1 MPLITPARPQI
12 DFLLRTTKPFH
23 SKKAAQDFF
32 RLVDAYGPNYRPFK
46 YGNYEPMKQI
56 FNDKKE
62 DEIILSWFEGADLS
76 QEELESRPCNAQL
89 MMKGRPPGKIG
100 YFIGWH
106 NWANSVLFNMISVN
120 ISKPFLKKDAGNMAQ
135 FVHFCDDLV
144 RLFPPVHAEIYD
156 YTSSIPCTNTKSAF
170 IPDRL
175 DIRCPALKWR
185 TYFGPPYIKMLG
197 RDTILNAPCWKTE
210 EVGDSIVLQLTETV
224 FEEIPPQL
232 REAVVE
238 YFEASVSPEQRPG
251 PGKGFIF
258 RPFDASEPYNRKEK
272 LVPEF
277 PIREFFGKRLDE
289 AEILKHF
296 MP

>member
-1 MPLITPARPQI
+1 MALITPAKQEI
-12 DFLLRTTKPFH
+12 DFCLRTTKPFH
-23 SKKAAQDFF
+23 NRKAAQDFF
-32 RLVDAYGPNYRPFK
+32 QLVDSYGPNYRPFK

-100 YFIGWH
+100 YYIGWR
-106 NWANSVLFNMISVN
+106 NWANSVLFNMITVN
-120 ISKPFLKKDAGNMAQ
+120 ISKPFLKRDAGNMAQ

-144 RLFPPVHAEIYD
+144 RLFSPVHAEIYD
-156 YTSSIPCTNTKSAF
+156 YTSSIPCTNTKSAL

-185 TYFGPPYIKMLG
+185 TYFGLPYIKMLG

-210 EVGDSIVLQLTETV
+210 EVGSTIVVQLTETV
-224 FEEIPPQL
+224 FEEIKPEL

-238 YFEASVSPEQRPG
+238 YFEASVKPEIRETL
-251 PGKGFIF
+251 GKGFIF
-258 RPFDASEPYNRKEK
+258 RPFRASDPYDKKKK

-277 PIREFFGKRLDE
+277 SVRDFFGKQLDE
-289 AEILKHF
+289 KSISKS
-296 MP
+296 

>member
-1 MPLITPARPQI
+1 MALITPAKQEI
-12 DFLLRTTKPFH
+12 DFCLRTTKPFH
-23 SKKAAQDFF
+23 NRKAAQDFF

-100 YFIGWH
+100 YYIGWR
-106 NWANSVLFNMISVN
+106 NWANSVLFNMITVN

-144 RLFPPVHAEIYD
+144 RLFSPVHAEIYD
-156 YTSSIPCTNTKSAF
+156 YTSSIPCTNTKSAL

-185 TYFGPPYIKMLG
+185 TYFGLPYIKMLG

-210 EVGDSIVLQLTETV
+210 EVGSTIVVQLTETV
-224 FEEIPPQL
+224 FEEIKPEL

-238 YFEASVSPEQRPG
+238 YFEASVKPEIRETL
-251 PGKGFIF
+251 GKGFIF
-258 RPFDASEPYNRKEK
+258 RPFRASDPYDKKKK

-277 PIREFFGKRLDE
+277 SVRDYFGKQLDE
-289 AEILKHF
+289 KSISKS
-296 MP
+296 

>member
-1 MPLITPARPQI
+1 
-12 DFLLRTTKPFH
+12 
-23 SKKAAQDFF
+23 
-32 RLVDAYGPNYRPFK
+32 
-46 YGNYEPMKQI
+46 MKQI

-100 YFIGWH
+100 YYIGWR

-120 ISKPFLKKDAGNMAQ
+120 ISKPFLKKDAQNMAQ

-144 RLFPPVHAEIYD
+144 RLFSPVHAEIYD
-156 YTSSIPCTNTKSAF
+156 YTSSIPCTNTKSAL

-210 EVGDSIVLQLTETV
+210 EVGSAIVVQLTETV
-224 FEEIPPQL
+224 FEEIKPEL

-238 YFEASVSPEQRPG
+238 YFEASVKPEIRETL
-251 PGKGFIF
+251 GKGFIF
-258 RPFDASEPYNRKEK
+258 RPFRASDPYDKKKK

-277 PIREFFGKRLDE
+277 SVRDFFGKQLDE
-289 AEILKHF
+289 KSISKS
-296 MP
+296 

>member
-1 MPLITPARPQI
+1 MALITPAKQEI
-12 DFLLRTTKPFH
+12 DFCLRTTKPFH
-23 SKKAAQDFF
+23 NRKAAQDFF
-32 RLVDAYGPNYRPFK
+32 RLIGAYGPNYRPLK

-100 YFIGWH
+100 YYIGWR

-120 ISKPFLKKDAGNMAQ
+120 ISKPFLKKDAQNMAQ

-144 RLFPPVHAEIYD
+144 RLFSPVHAEIYD
-156 YTSSIPCTNTKSAF
+156 YTSSIPCTNTKSAL

-210 EVGDSIVLQLTETV
+210 EVGSAIVVQLTETV
-224 FEEIPPQL
+224 FEEIKPEL

-238 YFEASVSPEQRPG
+238 YFEASVKPEIRETL
-251 PGKGFIF
+251 GKGFIF
-258 RPFDASEPYNRKEK
+258 RPFRASDPYDKKKK

-277 PIREFFGKRLDE
+277 SVRDFFGKQLDE
-289 AEILKHF
+289 KSISKS
-296 MP
+296 

>member
-1 MPLITPARPQI
+1 MALITSAKPEI
-12 DFLLRTTKPFH
+12 DFCLRTTKPFH
-23 SKKAAQDFF
+23 NRKAAQDFF

-100 YFIGWH
+100 YYIGWR
-106 NWANSVLFNMISVN
+106 NWANSVLFNMITVN

-144 RLFPPVHAEIYD
+144 RLFSPVHAEIYD
-156 YTSSIPCTNTKSAF
+156 YTSSIPCTNTKSAL

-185 TYFGPPYIKMLG
+185 TYFGLPYIKMLG

-210 EVGDSIVLQLTETV
+210 EVGSTIVVQLTETV
-224 FEEIPPQL
+224 FEEIKPEL

-238 YFEASVSPEQRPG
+238 YFEASVKPEIRETL
-251 PGKGFIF
+251 GKGFIF
-258 RPFDASEPYNRKEK
+258 RPFRASDPYDKKKK

-277 PIREFFGKRLDE
+277 SVRDYFGKQLDE
-289 AEILKHF
+289 KSISKS
-296 MP
+296 

>member
-1 MPLITPARPQI
+1 MALITPAKQEI
-12 DFLLRTTKPFH
+12 DFCLRTTKPFH
-23 SKKAAQDFF
+23 NRKAAQDFF

-100 YFIGWH
+100 YYIGWR

-120 ISKPFLKKDAGNMAQ
+120 ISKPFLKKDAQNMAQ

-144 RLFPPVHAEIYD
+144 RLFSPVHAEIYD
-156 YTSSIPCTNTKSAF
+156 YTSSIPCTNTKSAL

-210 EVGDSIVLQLTETV
+210 EVGSTIVVQLTETV
-224 FEEIPPQL
+224 FEEIKPEL

-238 YFEASVSPEQRPG
+238 YFETSVKPEIRETL
-251 PGKGFIF
+251 GKGFIF
-258 RPFDASEPYNRKEK
+258 RPFRASDPYDKKKK

-277 PIREFFGKRLDE
+277 SVRDFFGKQLDE
-289 AEILKHF
+289 KSISKS
-296 MP
+296 

>member
-1 MPLITPARPQI
+1 MALITPAKQEI
-12 DFLLRTTKPFH
+12 DFCLRTTKPFH
-23 SKKAAQDFF
+23 NRKAAQDFF
-32 RLVDAYGPNYRPFK
+32 RLVDAYGPNYRPLK

-89 MMKGRPPGKIG
+89 MIKGRPPGKIG
-100 YFIGWH
+100 YYIGWR

-120 ISKPFLKKDAGNMAQ
+120 ISKPFLKKDAQNMAQ

-144 RLFPPVHAEIYD
+144 RLFSPVHAEIYD
-156 YTSSIPCTNTKSAF
+156 YTSSIPCTNTKSAL

-210 EVGDSIVLQLTETV
+210 EVGSTIVVQLTETV
-224 FEEIPPQL
+224 FEEIKPEL

-238 YFEASVSPEQRPG
+238 YFETSVKPEIRETL
-251 PGKGFIF
+251 GKGFIF
-258 RPFDASEPYNRKEK
+258 RPFRASDPYDKKKK

-277 PIREFFGKRLDE
+277 SVRDFFGKQLDE
-289 AEILKHF
+289 KSISKS
-296 MP
+296 

>member
-1 MPLITPARPQI
+1 MALITPAKQEI
-12 DFLLRTTKPFH
+12 DFCLRTTKPFH
-23 SKKAAQDFF
+23 NRKAAQDFF
-32 RLVDAYGPNYRPFK
+32 RLVDTYGPNYRPLK

-62 DEIILSWFEGADLS
+62 DEIILSWFEGANLS

-100 YFIGWH
+100 YYIGWR

-120 ISKPFLKKDAGNMAQ
+120 ISKPFLKKDAQNMAQ

-144 RLFPPVHAEIYD
+144 RLFSPVHAEIYD
-156 YTSSIPCTNTKSAF
+156 YTSSIPCTNTKSAL

-210 EVGDSIVLQLTETV
+210 EVGSTIVVQLTETV
-224 FEEIPPQL
+224 FEEIEPEL

-238 YFEASVSPEQRPG
+238 YFEASVKPEIRETL
-251 PGKGFIF
+251 GKGFIF
-258 RPFDASEPYNRKEK
+258 RPFRASDPYDKKKK

-277 PIREFFGKRLDE
+277 SVRDFFGKQLDE
-289 AEILKHF
+289 KSISKS
-296 MP
+296 

>member
-1 MPLITPARPQI
+1 MALITPAKQEI
-12 DFLLRTTKPFH
+12 DFCLRTTKPFH
-23 SKKAAQDFF
+23 NRKAAQDFF

-89 MMKGRPPGKIG
+89 MMKGRAPGKIG
-100 YFIGWH
+100 YYIGWS

-120 ISKPFLKKDAGNMAQ
+120 ISKLFLKKDAQNMAQ
-135 FVHFCDDLV
+135 FVDFCNDLV
-144 RLFPPVHAEIYD
+144 RLFSPVHAEVYD
-156 YTSSIPCTNTKSAF
+156 YTSSIPCTNTNSAF

-210 EVGDSIVLQLTETV
+210 EVGSAIVVQLTETV
-224 FEEIPPQL
+224 FEEIKPEL

-238 YFEASVSPEQRPG
+238 YFEASVKPEIRETL
-251 PGKGFIF
+251 GKGFIF
-258 RPFDASEPYNRKEK
+258 RPFRASDPYDKKKK

-277 PIREFFGKRLDE
+277 SVRDFFGKQLDE
-289 AEILKHF
+289 KSISKS
-296 MP
+296 

>member
-1 MPLITPARPQI
+1 MPLITPAKQEI
-12 DFLLRTTKPFH
+12 DFCLRTTKPFH
-23 SKKAAQDFF
+23 NRKAAQDFF
-32 RLVDAYGPNYRPFK
+32 QLVDSYGPNYRPFK

-100 YFIGWH
+100 YYIGWR
-106 NWANSVLFNMISVN
+106 NWANSVLFNMITVN
-120 ISKPFLKKDAGNMAQ
+120 ISKPFLKRDAGNMAQ

-144 RLFPPVHAEIYD
+144 RLFSPVHAEIYD
-156 YTSSIPCTNTKSAF
+156 YTSSIPCTNTKSAL

-185 TYFGPPYIKMLG
+185 TYFGLPYIKMLG

-210 EVGDSIVLQLTETV
+210 EVGSTIVVQLTETV
-224 FEEIPPQL
+224 FEEIKPEL

-238 YFEASVSPEQRPG
+238 YFEASVKPEIRETL
-251 PGKGFIF
+251 GKGFIF
-258 RPFDASEPYNRKEK
+258 RPFRASDPYDKKKK

-277 PIREFFGKRLDE
+277 SVRDFFGKQLDE
-289 AEILKHF
+289 KSISKS
-296 MP
+296 

>member
-1 MPLITPARPQI
+1 MALITPARQEI
-12 DFLLRTTKPFH
+12 DFCLRTTKPFH
-23 SKKAAQDFF
+23 NRKAAQDFF
-32 RLVDAYGPNYRPFK
+32 RLIGAYGPNYRPLK

-100 YFIGWH
+100 YYIGWR

-120 ISKPFLKKDAGNMAQ
+120 ISKPFLKKDAQNMAQ

-144 RLFPPVHAEIYD
+144 RLFSPVHAEIYD
-156 YTSSIPCTNTKSAF
+156 YTSSIPCTNTKSAL

-210 EVGDSIVLQLTETV
+210 EVGSAIVVQLTETV
-224 FEEIPPQL
+224 FEEIKPEL

-238 YFEASVSPEQRPG
+238 YFEASVKPEIRETL
-251 PGKGFIF
+251 GKGFIF
-258 RPFDASEPYNRKEK
+258 RPFRASDPYDKKKK

-277 PIREFFGKRLDE
+277 SVRDFFGKQLDE
-289 AEILKHF
+289 KSISKS
-296 MP
+296 

>member
-1 MPLITPARPQI
+1 MALITSAKPEI
-12 DFLLRTTKPFH
+12 DFCLRTTKPFH
-23 SKKAAQDFF
+23 NRKAAQDFF

-100 YFIGWH
+100 YYIGWR
-106 NWANSVLFNMISVN
+106 NWANSVLFNMITVN

-144 RLFPPVHAEIYD
+144 RLFSPVHAEIYD
-156 YTSSIPCTNTKSAF
+156 YTSSIPCTNTKSAL

-185 TYFGPPYIKMLG
+185 TYFGLPYIKMLG

-210 EVGDSIVLQLTETV
+210 EVGSTIVVQLTETV
-224 FEEIPPQL
+224 FEEIKPEL

-238 YFEASVSPEQRPG
+238 YFEASVKPEIRETL
-251 PGKGFIF
+251 GKGFIF
-258 RPFDASEPYNRKEK
+258 RPFRASDPYDKKKK

-277 PIREFFGKRLDE
+277 SVRDFFGKQLDE
-289 AEILKHF
+289 KSISKS
-296 MP
+296 

>member
-1 MPLITPARPQI
+1 MALITPAKQEI
-12 DFLLRTTKPFH
+12 DFCLRTTKPFH
-23 SKKAAQDFF
+23 NRKAAQDFF
-32 RLVDAYGPNYRPFK
+32 RLIGAYGPNYRPLK

-100 YFIGWH
+100 YYIGWR
-106 NWANSVLFNMISVN
+106 NWANSILFNMISVN
-120 ISKPFLKKDAGNMAQ
+120 ISKPFLKKDAQNMAQ

-144 RLFPPVHAEIYD
+144 RLFSPVHAEIYD
-156 YTSSIPCTNTKSAF
+156 YTSSIPCTNTKSAL

-210 EVGDSIVLQLTETV
+210 EVGSAIVVQLTETV
-224 FEEIPPQL
+224 FEEIKPEL

-238 YFEASVSPEQRPG
+238 YFEASVKPEIRETL
-251 PGKGFIF
+251 GKGFIF
-258 RPFDASEPYNRKEK
+258 RPFRASDPYDKKKK

-277 PIREFFGKRLDE
+277 SVRDFFGKQLDE
-289 AEILKHF
+289 KSISKS
-296 MP
+296 

>member
-1 MPLITPARPQI
+1 MPLITPAKQEI
-12 DFLLRTTKPFH
+12 DFCLRTTKPFH
-23 SKKAAQDFF
+23 NRKAAQDFF
-32 RLVDAYGPNYRPFK
+32 RLIGAYGPNYRPLK

-100 YFIGWH
+100 YYIGWR

-120 ISKPFLKKDAGNMAQ
+120 ISKPFLKKDAQNMAQ

-144 RLFPPVHAEIYD
+144 RLFSPVHAEIYD
-156 YTSSIPCTNTKSAF
+156 YTSSIPCTNTKSAL

-210 EVGDSIVLQLTETV
+210 EVGSTIVVQLTETV
-224 FEEIPPQL
+224 FEEIKPEL

-238 YFEASVSPEQRPG
+238 YFETSVKPEIRETL
-251 PGKGFIF
+251 GKGFIF
-258 RPFDASEPYNRKEK
+258 RPFRASDPYDKKKK

-277 PIREFFGKRLDE
+277 SVRDFFGKQLDE
-289 AEILKHF
+289 KSISKS
-296 MP
+296 

>member
-1 MPLITPARPQI
+1 MALITPAKQEI
-12 DFLLRTTKPFH
+12 DFCLRTTKPFH
-23 SKKAAQDFF
+23 NRKAAQDFF
-32 RLVDAYGPNYRPFK
+32 RLIGAYGPNYRPLK

-100 YFIGWH
+100 YYIGWR

-120 ISKPFLKKDAGNMAQ
+120 ISKPFLKKDAQNMAQ

-144 RLFPPVHAEIYD
+144 RLFSPVHAEIYD
-156 YTSSIPCTNTKSAF
+156 YTSSIPCTNTKSAL

-210 EVGDSIVLQLTETV
+210 EVGSTIVVQLTETV
-224 FEEIPPQL
+224 FEEIKPEL

-238 YFEASVSPEQRPG
+238 YFETSVKPEIRETL
-251 PGKGFIF
+251 GKGFIF
-258 RPFDASEPYNRKEK
+258 RPFRASDPYDKKKK

-277 PIREFFGKRLDE
+277 SVRDFFGKQLDE
-289 AEILKHF
+289 KSISKS
-296 MP
+296 

>member
-1 MPLITPARPQI
+1 MPLITPAKQEI
-12 DFLLRTTKPFH
+12 DFCLRTTKPFH
-23 SKKAAQDFF
+23 NRKAAQDFF

-89 MMKGRPPGKIG
+89 MIKGRPPGKIG
-100 YFIGWH
+100 YYIGWR

-120 ISKPFLKKDAGNMAQ
+120 ISKPFLKKDARNMAQ
-135 FVHFCDDLV
+135 FVHFCDDLI
-144 RLFPPVHAEIYD
+144 RLFSPVHAEIYD

-185 TYFGPPYIKMLG
+185 TYFGRPYIELLG
-197 RDTILNAPCWKTE
+197 RETILHAPCWKTE
-210 EVGDSIVLQLTETV
+210 EVGSTIVVQLTETV
-224 FEEIPPQL
+224 FEDIKPEL

-238 YFEASVSPEQRPG
+238 YFEASVKPEIRAAL
-251 PGKGFIF
+251 GKGFIF
-258 RPFDASEPYNRKEK
+258 RPFRASDPYDKKKK

-277 PIREFFGKRLDE
+277 PVSDFFGKHLDE
-289 AEILKHF
+289 KSILKS
-296 MP
+296 

>member
-1 MPLITPARPQI
+1 MALITPAKQEI
-12 DFLLRTTKPFH
+12 DFCLRTTKPFH
-23 SKKAAQDFF
+23 NRKAAQDFF
-32 RLVDAYGPNYRPFK
+32 QLVDSYGPNYRPFK

-100 YFIGWH
+100 YYIGWR
-106 NWANSVLFNMISVN
+106 NWANSVLFNMITVN
-120 ISKPFLKKDAGNMAQ
+120 ISKPFLKRDAGNMAQ

-144 RLFPPVHAEIYD
+144 RLFSPVHAEIYD

-185 TYFGPPYIKMLG
+185 TYFGLPYIKMLG

-210 EVGDSIVLQLTETV
+210 EVGSTIVVQLTETV
-224 FEEIPPQL
+224 FEEIKPEL

-238 YFEASVSPEQRPG
+238 YFEASVKPEIRETL
-251 PGKGFIF
+251 GKGFIF
-258 RPFDASEPYNRKEK
+258 RPFRASDPYDKKKK

-277 PIREFFGKRLDE
+277 SVRDFFGKQLDE
-289 AEILKHF
+289 KSISKS
-296 MP
+296 